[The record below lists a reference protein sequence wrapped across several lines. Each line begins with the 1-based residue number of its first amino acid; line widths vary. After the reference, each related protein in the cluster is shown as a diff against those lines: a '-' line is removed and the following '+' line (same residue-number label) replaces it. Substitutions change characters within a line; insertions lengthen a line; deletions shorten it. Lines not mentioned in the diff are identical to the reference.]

1 MPFTLTDN
9 PQFYSLE
16 VSLSNILMISL
27 FRSNNRII
35 FISETGKKLMSQQ
48 TRKGPEIY
56 DVHMEGG

>member
-27 FRSNNRII
+27 FRSNNRIVL
-35 FISETGKKLMSQQ
+35 ISETGKKLMSQQ
-48 TRKGPEIY
+48 TRKGP
-56 DVHMEGG
+56 